1 MRSTLDEVLALKIL
15 VAEDDNNLR
24 LLLYDQLTDAGY
36 SVVQAA
42 NGKEALELYNSEVPD
57 MAILDIMM
65 PEMDGLTVLAK
76 IRESSSMPVIIL
88 SARGDEVDKVSG
100 LKLGADDYLVKPWS
114 LNELLARIEVQK
126 RHIRTEAGNKAVI
139 VSGNLKMDF
148 NNGIIE
154 KNGQM
159 INLNAK
165 EYHILK
171 FFAENKGKVVTKK
184 QIYNGAWQ
192 EDYLYDDNTI
202 MVQISHLRSK
212 IDDENY
218 KHIETLIGI
227 GYRFN

>member
-1 MRSTLDEVLALKIL
+1 MKIL
-15 VAEDDNNLR
+15 IAEDDNNLR

-36 SVVQAA
+36 TVIQAA
-42 NGKEALELYNSEVPD
+42 NGKEALDLFDSESPD

-65 PEMDGLTVLAK
+65 PQMDGLTALTK

-126 RHIRTEAGNKAVI
+126 RHIRSESGSSTVI

-154 KNGQM
+154 KDGQ
-159 INLNAK
+159 IISLNAK

-171 FFAENKGKVVTKK
+171 FFAENKGKVLTKK
-184 QIYNGAWQ
+184 QIYSGAWQ

-212 IDDENY
+212 IDDANN

>member
-1 MRSTLDEVLALKIL
+1 MKIL

-24 LLLYDQLTDAGY
+24 LLLNDQLTDAGY
-36 SVVQAA
+36 SVIQAA
-42 NGKEALELYNSEVPD
+42 NGKEALELFKTEVPD
-57 MAILDIMM
+57 MAILDIMI
-65 PEMDGLTVLAK
+65 PEMDGLTVLTK
-76 IRESSSMPVIIL
+76 IGESSSMPVIIL

-126 RHIRTEAGNKAVI
+126 RHIRSESGNEVVI

-154 KNGQM
+154 KNGQK

-192 EDYLYDDNTI
+192 DDYLYDDNTI

-212 IDDENY
+212 IDDENN

>member
-1 MRSTLDEVLALKIL
+1 LKIL

-24 LLLYDQLTDAGY
+24 LLLNDQLTDAGY
-36 SVVQAA
+36 TVIQAV
-42 NGKEALELYNSEVPD
+42 NGKEALNLFDSETPD

-65 PEMDGLTVLAK
+65 PEMYGLTALTK

-88 SARGDEVDKVSG
+88 SARGDEIDKVSG

-126 RHIRTEAGNKAVI
+126 RHIRSEAGNETVI

-154 KNGQM
+154 KDGRV
-159 INLNAK
+159 ISLNAK

-171 FFAENKGKVVTKK
+171 FFAENEGKVVTKK
-184 QIYNGAWQ
+184 QIYSGAWQ

-212 IDDENY
+212 IDDENN